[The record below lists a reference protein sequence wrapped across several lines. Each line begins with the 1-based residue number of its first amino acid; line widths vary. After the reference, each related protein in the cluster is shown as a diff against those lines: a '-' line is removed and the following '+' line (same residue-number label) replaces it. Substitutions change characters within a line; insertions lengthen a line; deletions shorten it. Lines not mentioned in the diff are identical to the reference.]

1 MEKDKTLRPLFG
13 LDSKGNVKHW
23 VITAGDGF
31 YETTYGS
38 LTGKATIKF
47 RPVKGKNIGRSNETT
62 PYEQACKE
70 AESKWSKKYDKGYR
84 ISIDELSSVPVRP
97 MKLQVYEDHKGKIV
111 YPALAQPKLNGVKAI
126 VKKVDS
132 TTITYMSNGGKYYKT
147 LSHLD
152 KELLDTLEVGD
163 IRDGEIYSHGT
174 PLQDISAAVKKV
186 NELTPS
192 LQFWMYDVVD
202 MVEPFGKRNHTILD
216 TADTHPPID
225 DDHIVVVYGGLVE
238 DEEAYDEFH
247 NKMVANGYEGTV
259 IRNLTGMYRSGYRS
273 YDAQK
278 RKDFK
283 DEEFKIVGATKDV
296 DGCVIWICDTG
307 YGKQFHVV
315 PKGTKSSRKFDY
327 SDREFYIG
335 KMLTVKFLEK
345 SKDGTPT
352 GNTVGICVRDYE

>member
-1 MEKDKTLRPLFG
+1 MEKNKTLRPLFG

-31 YETTYGS
+31 YETAYGS
-38 LTGKATIKF
+38 LTGKTTKKV
-47 RPVKGKNIGRSNETT
+47 RPVKGKNIGKSNETSPFT
-62 PYEQACKE
+62 QACKE
-70 AESKWSKKYDKGYR
+70 AESKWNKKYDKGYR
-84 ISIDELSSVPVRP
+84 TSVEELSSVPIRP

-126 VKKVDS
+126 VEKVDS
-132 TTITYMSNGGKYYKT
+132 TTITYMSNGGKFYKT

-163 IRDGEIYSHGT
+163 KRDGEVYLHGT

-186 NELTPS
+186 NGLTPS
-192 LQFWMYDVVD
+192 LQFWMYDVVQ
-202 MVEPFGKRNHTILD
+202 MKNPFASRNHTLTDLLISS
-216 TADTHPPID
+216 PQKE
-225 DDHIVVVYGGLVE
+225 DDHIVIVYGTLVK
-238 DEEAYDEFH
+238 DEEEYDEFH

-283 DEEFKIVGATKDV
+283 DEEFRIVGATKDV

-315 PKGTKSSRKFDY
+315 PKGSKNSRKFYYDDRKDY
-327 SDREFYIG
+327 FG

-345 SKDGTPT
+345 SKNGTPQ
-352 GNTVGICVRDYE
+352 GMPIGLCVRDYE